1 MDQNAALQEA
11 LGAVRERP
19 AQRST
24 VLQFLHRLFKD
35 KPLGA
40 SGAVLLGFFFAVAVL
55 ADVIA
60 PYPYDRISF
69 AEIMDPP
76 SSAHLLGTDYLGRDL
91 LSRLIYGARVSI
103 FVSLAAVTGATL
115 LSLSLGI
122 VSGWYGGTV
131 DALLQRLVVNTWIA
145 LPGLLVLLTLAS
157 IIGPGLFTVA
167 FILSLGGLSESRV
180 IRGTVFSLKT
190 SSFVEAAQ
198 AMGASTKRIM
208 LQHIL
213 PNCFAPAIILFTIR
227 FGTAILAEST
237 LSFLGYG
244 IPPPFPTWG
253 QMLSGESLSH
263 FYEGPWTLVWPGIAL
278 TLAVFGSNVF
288 GDALRDLL
296 DPRLRGRV

>member
-1 MDQNAALQEA
+1 MQEPIALQPLAEEA
-11 LGAVRERP
+11 RLGELGRKTSTRFITRLVR
-19 AQRST
+19 
-24 VLQFLHRLFKD
+24 D

-40 SGAVLLGFFFAVAVL
+40 FGGFLLLLFLLIAVF

-60 PYPYDRISF
+60 PQPYDKISF

-76 SSAHLLGTDYLGRDL
+76 SPAHLLGTDYLGRDL
-91 LSRLIYGARVSI
+91 LSRMIYGARVSI
-103 FVSLAAVTGATL
+103 FVALSAVVGATL
-115 LSLSLGI
+115 ISVTLGI
-122 VSGWYGGTV
+122 VSAWYGGTV
-131 DALLQRLVVNTWIA
+131 DALIQRFLVNTWIA
-145 LPGLLVLLTLAS
+145 LPSLLVLLTLAS
-157 IIGPGLFTVA
+157 IIGPGVFTVA

-180 IRGTVFSLKT
+180 IRGTVFSLKQAA
-190 SSFVEAAQ
+190 FVEAAQ
-198 AMGASTKRIM
+198 AMGARTRRVL

-213 PNCFAPAIILFTIR
+213 PNTFAPVIILFTLR

-263 FYEGPWTLVWPGIAL
+263 FYEGPWTLVWPGVAL

>member
-1 MDQNAALQEA
+1 ML
-11 LGAVRERP
+11 V
-19 AQRST
+19 
-24 VLQFLHRLFKD
+24 
-35 KPLGA
+35 
-40 SGAVLLGFFFAVAVL
+40 FFFGIAVL
-55 ADVIA
+55 AGVIA
-60 PYPYDRISF
+60 PYPYDQISF

-76 SSAHLLGTDYLGRDL
+76 SGAHLLGTDYLGRDL
-91 LSRLIYGARVSI
+91 LSRMIYGARVSI
-103 FVSLAAVTGATL
+103 FVALAAVTGATL

-122 VSGWYGGTV
+122 ISGWYGGTV
-131 DALLQRLVVNTWIA
+131 DALMQRLVVNTWIA

-157 IIGPGLFTVA
+157 IIGPGVFTVA

-180 IRGTVFSLKT
+180 IRGTVFTLKAST
-190 SSFVEAAQ
+190 FVEAAQ
-198 AMGASTKRIM
+198 AMGASTRRIM

>member
-11 LGAVRERP
+11 LGAVREQP
-19 AQRST
+19 AQRSP

-40 SGAVLLGFFFAVAVL
+40 TGALMLAFFFFVALL

-60 PYPYDRISF
+60 PYPYDKISF

-76 SSAHLLGTDYLGRDL
+76 SGTHLLGTDYLGRDL

-103 FVSLAAVTGATL
+103 FVSLAAVVGATL

-296 DPRLRGRV
+296 DPRLRGRL